1 MTATEQN
8 FLSRLADPAV
18 VADPYPVMA
27 MIREA
32 SPYPTLDGA
41 LIVLGRHADCSRI
54 LRDTRVSSQRGTSR
68 LATGGAGAAGA
79 TGGTGATGAGPS
91 APRRAA
97 MSFLS
102 MDPPD
107 HTRLRKLVSKAFT
120 PRTIARLEPR
130 IRVVTDELLSAAA
143 ERHPGQ
149 LELVSELAYP
159 LPVRII
165 CELLGVPA
173 DDHQRFAGWSA
184 RLAHSL
190 QPNFGGGD
198 DDLDDIVAAR
208 EEFSA
213 YFRELIAV
221 RRARPGDDLLTEL
234 IRAEDE
240 GSRLTEAELVA
251 TAILLLVAGHETTV
265 GLISNAV
272 LALLRHPDQL
282 AALRADPALAPAA
295 VEETLRYDPPVQL
308 TARVARATIPI
319 GPAEATDGALILLLL
334 AATGRDPAV
343 FADPDRFDLRRNAG
357 GHLAFAA
364 GPHFCLGAPLARLE
378 AATALT
384 AFARRVTDPELADG
398 GLSYKPNFN
407 LRGPDRLLLH
417 TGGTKPTPAT

>member
-1 MTATEQN
+1 MTATEHT
-8 FLSRLADPAV
+8 SRRRLPAPAG
-18 VADPYPVMA
+18 VADPYPVMP

-54 LRDTRVSSQRGTSR
+54 LRDARVSSQRGTSR
-68 LATGGAGAAGA
+68 RAGAN
-79 TGGTGATGAGPS
+79 

-97 MSFLS
+97 RSFLP

-130 IRVVTDELLSAAA
+130 IQAVTDELLSAAA
-143 ERHPGQ
+143 GRHPDQ

-173 DDHQRFAGWSA
+173 SDHSRFAGWSA

-190 QPNFGGGD
+190 QPNFGGAD
-198 DDLDDIVAAR
+198 DDLDDTVAAR

-221 RRARPGDDLLTEL
+221 RRASPGDDLLTEL

-240 GSRLTEAELVA
+240 GSRLTEAELVS

-308 TARVARATIPI
+308 TARVPGATIGI
-319 GPAEATDGALILLLL
+319 GSAEATEGALILLLL

-364 GPHFCLGAPLARLE
+364 GPPFFLGAPP
-378 AATALT
+378 AA
-384 AFARRVTDPELADG
+384 ARRAPCPPRRGRTSAG
-398 GLSYKPNFN
+398 GRRWPGW
-407 LRGPDRLLLH
+407 RRPPR
-417 TGGTKPTPAT
+417 